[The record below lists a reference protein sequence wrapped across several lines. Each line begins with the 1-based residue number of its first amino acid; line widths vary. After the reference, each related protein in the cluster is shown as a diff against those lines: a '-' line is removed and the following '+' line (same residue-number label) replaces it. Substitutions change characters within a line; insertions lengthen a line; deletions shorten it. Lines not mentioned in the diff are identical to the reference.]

1 MISHA
6 RTNQLLLQ
14 RRQLDRLPTIGLAV
28 YHPLTAIVDTIPTGQ
43 SVTRIGAGNNA
54 VDEVTHQGI
63 QCLRFLEMP
72 NKLSMFQIPYSR
84 QISTLGFN
92 VTLSCWVAAQYPEGS
107 NIKFAIVANGGY
119 NDNNTNFVGINKGGN
134 GISCVLRRSSSSQTL
149 EAVITDTNFHHV
161 AMVFTTPAPQTSA
174 ATWQCQIYLD
184 GVYKSTISRASMP
197 NAAFTNILLGVYSGD
212 SNPGYVYEAAFRL
225 YERQLSAT
233 EIALLAH
240 EFTPQVTT

>member
-1 MISHA
+1 MPLRFTHAMQLA
-6 RTNQLLLQ
+6 RT
-14 RRQLDRLPTIGLAV
+14 RRGGGIPVDGLAV
-28 YHPLTAIVDTIPTGQ
+28 YHPLTSILDTLPTGQ
-43 SVTRIGAGNNA
+43 SVTMIGAGNNA
-54 VDEVTHQGI
+54 VDEVTYQGI
-63 QCLRFLEMP
+63 RCLRFLEIL

-92 VTLSCWVAAQYPEGS
+92 ATLSCWVAAQYPKGN

-119 NDNNTNFVGINKGGN
+119 NDNNTNFVGINKSGN

-149 EAVITDTNFHHV
+149 EAIITDTNFHHV

-197 NAAFTNILLGVYSGD
+197 NAAFTNIFLGVYSGA
-212 SNPGYVYEAAFRL
+212 SNPGYVYEAGFRL
-225 YERQLSAT
+225 YERQLSAD
-233 EIALLAH
+233 EIARLAH
-240 EFTPQVTT
+240 EFTPTT